1 MKFSTKSIAG
11 DVEILAAK
19 DFDAIPIKV
28 AHPSGTPGVVKA
40 GTPLTSAGVST
51 TGSSAVGILLY
62 DVDTSVDPNG
72 AAVVRGIIDA
82 VKAQAHSG
90 VSYNSGNLKSALPGV
105 ILRDNIKAL
114 AANANLESLIVG
126 SLTLSP
132 EFNKGVYS
140 YETSTTN
147 TSDTFTVSVEDE
159 HATAVIEYD
168 STTVTSGSEITWSG
182 TDNVVTVTVTA
193 ENGVDSQVYTVSVAK
208 S

>member
-19 DFDAIPIKV
+19 DFDALPIKV
-28 AHPSGTPGVVKA
+28 ADPSGTPGIVKA

-62 DVDTSVDPNG
+62 DVDTRNNPNG
-72 AAVVRGIIDA
+72 AVVVRGIIDA

-90 VSYNSGNLKSALPGV
+90 VSYNTSNLKSALPNV

-114 AANANLESLIVG
+114 KANANLDSLEIG
-126 SLTLSP
+126 DLELSP
-132 EFNKGVYS
+132 EFDAGVFS
-140 YETSTTN
+140 YDAETTT
-147 TSDTFTVSVEDE
+147 TSDTITVVTEDTN
-159 HATAVIEYD
+159 ATAVIKNGT
-168 STTVTSGSEITWSG
+168 TTVNSGSAASWSA
-182 TDNVVTVTVTA
+182 TDNVVTITVTA
-193 ENGVDSQVYTVSVAK
+193 EDGVTEQVYTVNVTK